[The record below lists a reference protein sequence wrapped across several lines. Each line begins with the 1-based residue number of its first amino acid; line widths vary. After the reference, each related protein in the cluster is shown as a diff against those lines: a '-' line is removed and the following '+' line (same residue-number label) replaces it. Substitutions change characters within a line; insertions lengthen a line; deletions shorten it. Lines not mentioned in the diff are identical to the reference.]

1 MSFLNNTS
9 NSKAEVNNEFKVTFK
24 FNENGLSFNE
34 ILEKSFKNFVIQQN
48 LEYVVFMLD
57 FDILMMV

>member
-9 NSKAEVNNEFKVTFK
+9 ESKTQSNNEFKVTFK

-34 ILEKSFKNFVIQQN
+34 ILEKSFKNFVIQKN
-48 LEYVVFMLD
+48 LE
-57 FDILMMV
+57 

>member
-9 NSKAEVNNEFKVTFK
+9 ESKTEVNNEFKVTFK

-34 ILEKSFKNFVIQQN
+34 ILEKSFKNFVIQKN
-48 LEYVVFMLD
+48 LE
-57 FDILMMV
+57 

>member
-9 NSKAEVNNEFKVTFK
+9 ESKTEVNNEFKVTFK

-34 ILEKSFKNFVIQQN
+34 ILEKSFKNFVLGKI
-48 LEYVVFMLD
+48 
-57 FDILMMV
+57 

>member
-9 NSKAEVNNEFKVTFK
+9 ECKTEVNNEFKVTFK

-34 ILEKSFKNFVIQQN
+34 ILEKSLKNFVIQKN
-48 LEYVVFMLD
+48 LE
-57 FDILMMV
+57 

>member
-34 ILEKSFKNFVIQQN
+34 ILEKSFKNFVIQKN
-48 LEYVVFMLD
+48 LE
-57 FDILMMV
+57 

>member
-9 NSKAEVNNEFKVTFK
+9 ESKTEENNEFKITFN

-34 ILEKSFKNFVIQQN
+34 ILEKSFKNFVIQKN
-48 LEYVVFMLD
+48 LE
-57 FDILMMV
+57 